1 MKESKSIKLQQ
12 AVCLNLNTSQNTL
25 FMSGKKLLKRKQIFF
40 FYVFATAFVAQVCLQ
55 YQLIIYLGWINNAN
69 KIRKIF
75 DTNCFWRSFEGEM
88 IYKEK

>member
-40 FYVFATAFVAQVCLQ
+40 LCFAAFVVATYLQ
-55 YQLIIYLGWINNAN
+55 YQLINPIIYVELIKNA
-69 KIRKIF
+69 
-75 DTNCFWRSFEGEM
+75 
-88 IYKEK
+88 